1 VPLCATA
8 LVTQRI
14 IFQKSRS
21 RKMPTTNNQHRRAD
35 HETLDG
41 VQMRQALRG
50 QLMVGVGRL
59 SDLLVDRIEEGI
71 DLLLMHRARAG
82 EVVGINEG
90 KEVIGEQQVVGCVSP
105 APGVQRHDHCYHH
118 LLRWSARWRSASLRS
133 GEIPFE
139 QQHQDEGR
147 IHS

>member
-1 VPLCATA
+1 
-8 LVTQRI
+8 
-14 IFQKSRS
+14 
-21 RKMPTTNNQHRRAD
+21 MPTTNISNRRAD

-41 VQMRQALRG
+41 VQMRHALRG

-90 KEVIGEQQVVGCVSP
+90 KEVIGEQHVVGLVSP
-105 APGVQRHDHCYHH
+105 APCVTKARS
-118 LLRWSARWRSASLRS
+118 LLSPSTAMVCKRALSFSSLRRNSVRAAAS
-133 GEIPFE
+133 G
-139 QQHQDEGR
+139 
-147 IHS
+147 